1 MARERAVVAN
11 QTWAVDFI
19 HDSLISGRKFR
30 AFAVIDQ
37 WSRESLAIEVDVSLT
52 GERVTRVLE
61 RLRTTRG
68 LPLVIQADNG
78 PELRGRTLDQWA
90 YENGVRLQFI
100 EPGKPIQNAHIE
112 SFNARLREES
122 LNEHVFVSLDDARS
136 KIEKWRI
143 EYNRERPHS
152 SLGNLTP
159 EEFAAQA
166 ADPGR
171 SALARNARPAQKLL
185 ATAVQCAPTS
195 DPKPYSFSLTL
206 RLREGVIRKTAL

>member
-1 MARERAVVAN
+1 VATN

-19 HDSLISGRKFR
+19 HDSLLSGRHFR
-30 AFAVIDQ
+30 AFAVLDQ
-37 WSRESLAIEVDVSLT
+37 WSRESLAIEVDLSLT

-68 LPLVIQADNG
+68 LPIVIQADNG

-90 YENGVRLQFI
+90 YEHGVRLQFI

-112 SFNARLREES
+112 SFNARLRDEC
-122 LNEHVFVSLDDARS
+122 LNEHIFVSLDDARS
-136 KIEKWRI
+136 MIENWRI
-143 EYNRERPHS
+143 QYNRKRPHS

-166 ADPGR
+166 ANPGS
-171 SALARNARPAQKLL
+171 SALARTAWPADQEL
-185 ATAVQCAPTS
+185 AGAMQRAPAS
-195 DPKPYSFSLTL
+195 DPKPDRFS
-206 RLREGVIRKTAL
+206 TALRS